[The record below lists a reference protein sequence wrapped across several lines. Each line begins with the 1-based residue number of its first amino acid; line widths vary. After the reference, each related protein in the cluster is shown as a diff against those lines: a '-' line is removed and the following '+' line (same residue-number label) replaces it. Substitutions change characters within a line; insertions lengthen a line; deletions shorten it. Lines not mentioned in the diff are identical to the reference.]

1 MAEWISCL
9 DKRPADRTG
18 EDLDI
23 IYSRLKDVK
32 AFERFHPLLLQQICY
47 YGYYEDLEKGIT
59 LFRQGD
65 MGTNWYAV
73 LTGTVDV
80 NVSETGDPKDAITIC
95 TLGVGTAFGESV
107 LSDTPRHATVIT
119 TEYCEFLRIEQKD
132 FRSLWEVIER
142 NKQFMEGM
150 INSNPVPALPSNT
163 AYLQQQE
170 ITGSPITPRRAYSLD
185 RGSPA
190 LISRDSLNES
200 LEIIPKLSQ
209 LIKHKPPPPPA
220 TRGRRLTT
228 TITPTPNNQGSYR
241 VAIYLSPKP
250 HGEDG
255 FGAQH
260 PALPLTDTPSE
271 RLARAGYVIR
281 SVILTRSPHMI
292 RDRKYHLRT
301 YRRCLVGSEM
311 VDWLVQQS
319 SFVHS
324 RNQAVGMWQ
333 ALLEEGVITHV
344 CHEHQFK
351 DKYLFYRFRED
362 DLGIGTVPTNNEKK
376 ECEDELQDTLVML
389 AQISPDA
396 MMRMILRKPPP
407 ERTVDDLEIIY
418 EELLHI
424 KALSHLSTMVKR
436 ELASV
441 LKFESHQ
448 KAGTVLFNQGDE
460 GKSWYIILRGS
471 VNVVIYGK
479 GVVCT
484 LHEGDD
490 FGKLAL
496 VNDAPRAASIVLRED
511 NCHFLRV
518 DKDDFNRILRDV
530 EANTVRL
537 KEHGQDVLVLEKILT
552 NRGED
557 GTPTHYKYS
566 VMAGTP
572 EKMLEHLLEAH
583 IDKYNELDTF
593 VEDFLLTHVVFME
606 SSELCPTLMSHYHAK
621 ASQGTEQEMADYAL
635 NNKRRVI
642 HLVLQWSSVAGDD
655 FREDTTI
662 AAFIDTLYSA
672 LLEDCR
678 TYDSIKE
685 ELCAFEKLFNSS
697 QHDSELQTPKRL
709 HRKKSITGLT
719 DMIRRVPK
727 EGSVCLE
734 SVQRNKRK
742 SIKPNDE
749 NIFKVYCADHTY
761 TTLRLPID
769 SKASVIAQSAADK
782 ICIGEDLVLCEV
794 KSTGERVVI
803 KDNEVGVTT
812 TLSLN
817 GRLFIATREHLD
829 ALTPIPE
836 QEGPSQGTSSVFEL
850 MSTKEVAY
858 QMTLYDWELLNCLHE
873 YELIYHTF
881 GRHKFGKIT
890 CNLDMLLRRFNEV
903 QFWVVTEMC
912 LTNTLGKRVQLLR
925 KFIKIAAF
933 CKEYKNMNSF
943 FSIVMGLSNIAV
955 SRLSQTWEKLPS
967 KFKRMFAEFETTLDP
982 SRNHRVY
989 RLAVAKMQPPII
1001 PFMPLLMKDM
1011 TFTHEGN
1018 KTYFDGLVNF
1028 EKMHMIATTIRTIK
1042 YCRSEPF
1049 KVEPPPAVKNV
1060 QEVRAYVRNLS
1071 VIDNQRTLTQLSHK
1085 LEPRRS

>member
-1 MAEWISCL
+1 
-9 DKRPADRTG
+9 
-18 EDLDI
+18 
-23 IYSRLKDVK
+23 
-32 AFERFHPLLLQQICY
+32 
-47 YGYYEDLEKGIT
+47 
-59 LFRQGD
+59 

-132 FRSLWEVIER
+132 FRSLWER

-209 LIKHKPPPPPA
+209 
-220 TRGRRLTT
+220 
-228 TITPTPNNQGSYR
+228 
-241 VAIYLSPKP
+241 SPKP

-662 AAFIDTLYSA
+662 AAFID
-672 LLEDCR
+672 
-678 TYDSIKE
+678 
-685 ELCAFEKLFNSS
+685 
-697 QHDSELQTPKRL
+697 
-709 HRKKSITGLT
+709 
-719 DMIRRVPK
+719 
-727 EGSVCLE
+727 
-734 SVQRNKRK
+734 RK